1 MLSKLDH
8 VNVRTL
14 QLRTMI
20 DWYVDVLGM
29 RHGERPAFSFDG
41 AWLYIGDDPVVHLV
55 EVDGD
60 PGVGSES
67 ALKLE
72 HFAFKATG
80 RAAFDKKLKQINEP
94 FRVGEI
100 ASLKIAQYNLHDPDG
115 NHIHIDFSD
124 ND

>member
-80 RAAFDKKLKQINEP
+80 RAAFDKNSNRLTNPSESVK
-94 FRVGEI
+94 
-100 ASLKIAQYNLHDPDG
+100 
-115 NHIHIDFSD
+115 
-124 ND
+124 